1 MTEYT
6 VTLTQKVKAVLEA
19 ETPQAALERAKTEAT
34 TADRRFEPTQFSVK
48 ES

>member
-6 VTLTQKVKAVLEA
+6 VTLTQKVKTVLEA
-19 ETPQAALERAKTEAT
+19 ESPQAALEKAKKDFTEPN
-34 TADRRFEPTQFSVK
+34 RKFEPTQFSVK